1 MNADDPEH
9 GEKPLFLSP
18 AINTA
23 LLLKHNLRSD
33 EEYLFG
39 NSQAT
44 GMKVIV
50 PFDRAD
56 LRAGGHSFF
65 VDERS
70 FVENL
75 RAAGHYADER
85 KLERD
90 ITVLRLLNAIPSLDP
105 FLLREHLRNNKIDVA
120 PCYFAISAKDQER
133 MHRFVTDELSQLV
146 LRASGEEADHGSTGR
161 LVSAMLS
168 GQVSEKLDPLRMTLG
183 MNEADF
189 REGAFSWRGFLYY
202 KWTIK
207 SFAPEVLDILREI
220 RDVVPQGA
228 ISDAQRAYLAA
239 ARRTIIEL
247 VRDNDKHISKV
258 LEVYDESFAGLIAS
272 SAPKTFRDFLMS
284 APHMFLELGEK
295 MGAISHIVSFWR
307 YRFPKGQPALID
319 AEELSAIF
327 QDFTSGFSERTRE
340 RPSPV
345 PRPRMAQA

>member
-23 LLLKHNLRSD
+23 LLLKHNIRSD

-105 FLLREHLRNNKIDVA
+105 FLLREHLRNNDVQVA
-120 PCYFAISAKDQER
+120 SCYFAISAHDQER
-133 MHRFVTDELSQLV
+133 MHQFVAAELSRLVQL
-146 LRASGEEADHGSTGR
+146 ASGDSGDAGSTGR
-161 LVSAMLS
+161 MVTAMLS
-168 GQVSEKLDPLRMTLG
+168 SQVDEKLEPLRMTLG
-183 MNEADF
+183 LSGADF

-202 KWTIK
+202 KWAMQK
-207 SFAPEVLDILREI
+207 FWPQVMGILREI
-220 RDVVPQGA
+220 NDIRPTGPADVE
-228 ISDAQRAYLAA
+228 QRAYLTS
-239 ARRTIIEL
+239 ARRNIIEM
-247 VRDNDKHISKV
+247 VRDYGQHVTKV
-258 LEVYDESFAGLIAS
+258 LSIYDRSFASLVAS
-272 SAPKTFRDFLMS
+272 QSPRTFRDFLLS
-284 APHMFLELGEK
+284 APYMFLELGERI
-295 MGAISHIVSFWR
+295 GAISHIVSFWR
-307 YRFPKGQPALID
+307 YRFPVDRQPLVD
-319 AEELSAIF
+319 AEELTTIF
-327 QDFTSGFSERTRE
+327 QDFTSGFAERIKGGE
-340 RPSPV
+340 SPI
-345 PRPRMAQA
+345 PRPAVIEA